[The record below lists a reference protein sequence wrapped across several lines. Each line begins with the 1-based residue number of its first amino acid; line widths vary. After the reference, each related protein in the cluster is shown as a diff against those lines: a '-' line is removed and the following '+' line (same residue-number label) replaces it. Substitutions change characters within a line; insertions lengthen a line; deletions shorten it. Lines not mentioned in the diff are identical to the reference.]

1 MIRPL
6 IFVWPHAL
14 PFWVLYGL
22 VVVPEI
28 LLQRKSNLTTEAH
41 RAQDR
46 GSVRIIHA
54 ADFWSLILAFFAS
67 VFLSGTTVSVG
78 RNSVFVPG
86 LMAIAAGGLLRR
98 HCFRMLGPFFTG
110 TVHVEKDQTIVE
122 RGAYRYLRHP
132 GYTGGFLIATGIGL
146 TLTNWVSVGLMASG
160 SIVGY
165 WFRVRA
171 EERALL
177 DMLGEPYQKYMER
190 TKRFIPFVF

>member
-1 MIRPL
+1 MVRPL

-14 PFWVLYGL
+14 PFWVLYAL
-22 VVVPEI
+22 VVVPEMR
-28 LLQRKSNLTTEAH
+28 LQKRSNLTAETD
-41 RAQDR
+41 RAQDH

-54 ADFWSLILAFFAS
+54 ADFWSLVLALFAS
-67 VFLSGTTVSVG
+67 VFLSGTTVFVG
-78 RNSVFVPG
+78 RELVFVLG
-86 LMAIAAGGLLRR
+86 TMAIAAGGLLRR

-110 TVHVEKDQTIVE
+110 TVHVVKDQPIVE

-132 GYTGGFLIATGIGL
+132 AYTGGFLISTGIGL
-146 TLTNWVSVGLMASG
+146 TLTNWVSVGFMALG
-160 SIVGY
+160 SAVGY

-177 DMLGEPYQKYMER
+177 DTLGEPYRKYMER